1 LNFLKFLF
9 SASWLGSIALASG
22 QLVVVQPVQ
31 AQKTPPNVSIEVDR
45 QSGTCPD
52 TVGRILPLSVV
63 GAVEYTV
70 VPNILPFT
78 DSSKLSGFD
87 RKAANYEATLNSQY
101 ASCVGQAES
110 RSAKKF
116 DRFTFRFEGGKL
128 YFRAELIPD
137 DINSDFPTYTRI
149 TYASVVTK
157 RPYLI
162 WRESEQQP

>member
-1 LNFLKFLF
+1 LF

-31 AQKTPPNVSIEVDR
+31 AQKTPNVSIEVDR

-52 TVGRILPLSVV
+52 TVGLWILPLSVV

-110 RSAKKF
+110 RSAKKLIDLLF
-116 DRFTFRFEGGKL
+116 DLKVEN
-128 YFRAELIPD
+128 YISEL
-137 DINSDFPTYTRI
+137 N
-149 TYASVVTK
+149 
-157 RPYLI
+157 
-162 WRESEQQP
+162 

>member
-1 LNFLKFLF
+1 MNFLKFLF

-31 AQKTPPNVSIEVDR
+31 AQKTPNVSIEVDR

-52 TVGRILPLSVV
+52 TVGLWILPLSVV